1 MKYSPAHSLPICLYL
16 EIILYGASL
25 NSEGYVDSDCISIN
39 VRSEI
44 TLQNGEQYTLPID
57 NSDHTFKSHNDDVAI
72 VSKNGVI
79 TAIGEGSAK
88 MTGSM
93 FLIYV

>member
-1 MKYSPAHSLPICLYL
+1 MPNGKLSLVFDKPGLYSAYVTSY
-16 EIILYGASL
+16 

-44 TLQNGEQYTLPID
+44 TLQNGEQYTLPMD

-72 VSKNGVI
+72 VSKM
-79 TAIGEGSAK
+79 E
-88 MTGSM
+88 
-93 FLIYV
+93 